1 MRGVAGCA
9 GRLGPLPS
17 KWEES
22 REEWLSSGA
31 GAVECALASERASS
45 SLSRL
50 VAAVA
55 PPPTSTATPAA
66 ASRFEVTAPD
76 APAAEATLKPPVAEV
91 PAVEAPAA
99 GPPGTVD
106 AA

>member
-1 MRGVAGCA
+1 MRGVAGC
-9 GRLGPLPS
+9 LGPLPL

-22 REEWLSSGA
+22 REEWLPSGA
-31 GAVECALASERASS
+31 GAVECALVSERASS

-50 VAAVA
+50 VATVA